1 MKHLLLLLFLPLLL
15 ATSASAQTLLET
27 TVEPRPGQCILDVRG
42 IFRGSD
48 TVLVQV
54 YHDSD
59 VLAEEV
65 RIYNWAITLMD
76 NAYYVI
82 KFTDE
87 QDRVKYLY
95 ILELSDDQ
103 IEFIPPIEVDF
114 NVAGNLVLIKPRDRQ
129 PDFML
134 FDVGMSRNR

>member
-1 MKHLLLLLFLPLLL
+1 MRTAILSILLTCLC
-15 ATSASAQTLLET
+15 SANAQTLLET
-27 TVEPRPGQCILDVRG
+27 TVESRKGERVLELQG
-42 IFRGSD
+42 FFRGAD

-59 VLAEEV
+59 VLKEEGRV
-65 RIYNWAITLMD
+65 HTWAYTFTD
-76 NAYYVI
+76 HEYYVV
-82 KFTDE
+82 KFTADPG
-87 QDRVKYLY
+87 RVKYLY

-103 IEFIPPIEVDF
+103 IEFVPPIEVDF

>member
-1 MKHLLLLLFLPLLL
+1 MKHLLLFLPLLL
-15 ATSASAQTLLET
+15 ALNTSAQTLLET
-27 TVEPRPGQCILDVRG
+27 TVEPRKGERVLNVQGL
-42 IFRGSD
+42 FRGAD

-59 VLAEEV
+59 VLAEEL
-65 RIYNWAITLMD
+65 RIYTWAFSFGTHEHYI
-76 NAYYVI
+76 I
-82 KFTDE
+82 KFTDNA
-87 QDRVKYLY
+87 QRVKYLY

-114 NVAGNLVLIKPRDRQ
+114 TVAGNLVLVKPRDRK